1 MLSTFL
7 TVKEHTSLRAY
18 RRTIGIVPA
27 TALVVEKGLEA
38 RRLVLRV
45 TSDAA
50 AAAAERTGFLKISAG
65 TVRISV
71 TEKYIGILFHT

>member
-1 MLSTFL
+1 MLPTFL

-27 TALVVEKGLEA
+27 TALVVA
-38 RRLVLRV
+38 PRV
-45 TSDAA
+45 TSYSTTD

-65 TVRISV
+65 TVRI
-71 TEKYIGILFHT
+71 YIYSAAFSWMN